1 MYVREIRHRMRI
13 GAAGLMRSAGV
24 LWLSAMTVIAVVS
37 CGGDDES
44 PAPEP
49 PAPTPPAA
57 EVPISFQGDLGDGQ
71 AVTRSTE
78 IGLNTKYTA
87 FRVWGY
93 KNGTSG
99 YQEVMNGYTVKWADN
114 SSNTTTTNT
123 HGWEYV
129 DGNNQS
135 IKYWDYS
142 ATAYRFF
149 GVAPASHQCSV
160 SSDDDEYVITFSG
173 VDLST
178 SDGIAAAPYFS
189 ELWYSSDK
197 SQYGKPVK
205 LLFKQPVSKV
215 RFRFTSDDPRIAAD
229 AVLSGIS
236 FRPTAGSKIYRKGN
250 FTLRYPL
257 TETATRETFVVT
269 NTDGDTALDALTE
282 HYTEANQ
289 KWYTVLPANGQG
301 TYTLEVTINGGD
313 PKTAIVPAEFMNWQ
327 PGFEYTYIFKINEEG
342 GVSIDVVQ
350 SAFTVWVDDQTGKHD
365 IYNW

>member
-1 MYVREIRHRMRI
+1 MRI

-93 KNGTSG
+93 KKGTSG
-99 YQEVMNGYTVKWADN
+99 DQKVMNGYTVKWVDN

-129 DGNNQS
+129 NQQILGETEQS

-149 GVAPASHQCSV
+149 GVAPASLSGSISGDYYV
-160 SSDDDEYVITFSG
+160 LTFEDVDVTADE
-173 VDLST
+173 
-178 SDGIAAAPYFS
+178 GIAAAPYFS

-215 RFRFTSDDPRIAAD
+215 RFRFTSDDPRVAAD

-236 FRPTAGSKIYRKGN
+236 FRPDENKKIYRKGN

-257 TETATRETFVVT
+257 TGTATRETFVVT
-269 NTDGDTALDALTE
+269 NADGATALDALTE

-289 KWYTVLPANGQG
+289 KWYTVLPANNQG

-313 PKTAIVPAEFMNWQ
+313 PKTAVVPAEFMNWQ

-350 SAFTVWVDDQTGKHD
+350 SAFTEWVDDQTGKHD

>member
-1 MYVREIRHRMRI
+1 MRI

-44 PAPEP
+44 PAPDP

-99 YQEVMNGYTVKWADN
+99 YQEVMYGYTVKWVDN

-149 GVAPASHQCSV
+149 GVAPESLSGSISGGYYV
-160 SSDDDEYVITFSG
+160 LTFEDVDVTTDE
-173 VDLST
+173 
-178 SDGIAAAPYFS
+178 GIAAAPYFS

-215 RFRFTSDDPRIAAD
+215 RFRFTSDDPRVAAD

-236 FRPTAGSKIYRKGN
+236 FRPTDGSKIYRKGN

-257 TETATRETFVVT
+257 TPADTRESFSVA
-269 NTDGDTALDALTE
+269 NTDPATALDALTE
-282 HYTEANQ
+282 HYTDANQ

-313 PKTAIVPAEFMNWQ
+313 PKTAVVPAEFMNWQ

-350 SAFTVWVDDQTGKHD
+350 SAFTEWADDQTGEHV

>member
-1 MYVREIRHRMRI
+1 MM
-13 GAAGLMRSAGV
+13 AAAWMVAACGG
-24 LWLSAMTVIAVVS
+24 
-37 CGGDDES
+37 GGDDIAT
-44 PAPEP
+44 PVT
-49 PAPTPPAA
+49 PAPTPSPVTPTPTPSMPTAIAFMGSIPEEQSENHGATRA
-57 EVPISFQGDLGDGQ
+57 EEEGLETYYKQFKVWAFKHLDS
-71 AVTRSTE
+71 ATE
-78 IGLNTKYTA
+78 N
-87 FRVWGY
+87 
-93 KNGTSG
+93 
-99 YQEVMNGYTVKWADN
+99 VMDGYTVRWVEN
-114 SSNTTTTNT
+114 SAGTALSNT

-129 DGNNQS
+129 NQQSLDETEQS

-142 ATAYRFF
+142 ASAYRFF
-149 GVAPASHQCSV
+149 GVAPESYSGSV
-160 SSDDDEYVITFSG
+160 SGDYYVLTFEDVDVTADE
-173 VDLST
+173 
-178 SDGIAAAPYFS
+178 GIAAAPYFS

-215 RFRFTSDDPRIAAD
+215 RFRFTSDDPRVAAD

-236 FRPTAGSKIYRKGN
+236 FRPTDGSKIYRKGN

-257 TETATRETFVVT
+257 TGADTRESFSVA
-269 NTDGDTALDALTE
+269 NTDPATALDALTE
-282 HYTEANQ
+282 HYTDANQ

-313 PKTAIVPAEFMNWQ
+313 PKTAVVPAEFMNWQ

-350 SAFTVWVDDQTGKHD
+350 SAFTEWADDQTGEHV

>member
-1 MYVREIRHRMRI
+1 MRI

-24 LWLSAMTVIAVVS
+24 LCLSAMTVIAVVS

-44 PAPEP
+44 PAAEP
-49 PAPTPPAA
+49 PAPTPPVA

-93 KNGTSG
+93 KKGTSG
-99 YQEVMNGYTVKWADN
+99 DQEVMYGYTVKWADN

-142 ATAYRFF
+142 ASAYRFF
-149 GVAPASHQCSV
+149 GVAPKSLSG
-160 SSDDDEYVITFSG
+160 SISGDYYVLTFED
-173 VDLST
+173 VDVT
-178 SDGIAAAPYFS
+178 TDAGIAAAPYFS

-215 RFRFTSDDPRIAAD
+215 RLRFTSDDPEVIENAT
-229 AVLSGIS
+229 LTGIR
-236 FRPTAGSKIYRKGN
+236 FYPTTNGKKIYRKGN
-250 FTLRYPL
+250 FTLHYPL
-257 TETATRETFVVT
+257 TGAATRESFVV
-269 NTDGDTALDALTE
+269 NTDNDDPTTLDALTE
-282 HYTEANQ
+282 HYTDVHPT
-289 KWYTVLPANGQG
+289 WYTVLPANGQG
-301 TYTLEVTINGGD
+301 TYTLKVTINGGD
-313 PKTAIVPAEFMNWQ
+313 PKTAVVPAEFMNWQ

-350 SAFTVWVDDQTGKHD
+350 SAFTKWVDDQTGEHV
-365 IYNW
+365 IYNLYNW